1 MATPEPG
8 FPTNCLRP
16 AFTEKV
22 IAWLNT
28 GKSIN
33 VFGAEGQGIQRLTE
47 DIAMGCPP
55 AVKYI
60 RLSMRSY
67 ADSHAGFLQALADAL
82 GLEKTNDADIR
93 LLINNYLRTNEQ
105 NIWLCLEHFDRLA
118 DKQVDDKRVDTQGYD
133 IHFLNYLNS
142 LRNIPRI
149 SLLICSRRELRAQE
163 LYIGGETVH
172 GSKLEFSEKVPLSTL
187 TFAEIE
193 AFLKSRMPDSSGK
206 NILFDQKPIFYTELI
221 TEIDAHPES
230 VGFAALVADQP
241 IDPTWNLDDF
251 HERFR
256 FWKSE
261 YARLHAR
268 TIDRKIGGFEK
279 DSRRWLHRAGR
290 MLGIGKM
297 WRSIGVKMKVVI
309 VLISTLALGGWRWGE
324 QVWVFISA
332 YFSK

>member
-1 MATPEPG
+1 MAIPESG
-8 FPTNCLRP
+8 FPANCLRP

-28 GKSIN
+28 CKSIN
-33 VFGAEGQGIQRLTE
+33 VFGAEGQGVQRLTE
-47 DIAMGCPP
+47 DIALGCPP

-93 LLINNYLRTNEQ
+93 LLINNYLSTNKQ

-142 LRNIPRI
+142 LHNNPRI
-149 SLLICSRRELRAQE
+149 SLLICSRLEIRAQE
-163 LYIGGETVH
+163 LYIGGKTVH
-172 GSKLEFSEKVPLSTL
+172 GSKLEFSERVSLPGL
-187 TFAEIE
+187 T
-193 AFLKSRMPDSSGK
+193 
-206 NILFDQKPIFYTELI
+206 I
-221 TEIDAHPES
+221 TEIEVFFKRAIPDSAEKTRLFEQKPPFYNELIMEFVAHPES
-230 VGFAALVADQP
+230 VGFAAWVADQP
-241 IDPTWNLDDF
+241 IDPTWNLDAF
-251 HERFR
+251 HARLR

-279 DSRRWLHRAGR
+279 DSRRWLYRAGR

-297 WRSIGVKMKVVI
+297 WRSIGAKMKI
-309 VLISTLALGGWRWGE
+309 AIGLIGTLALGGWRWGE
-324 QVWVFISA
+324 HLWAFISA